1 MFKGGMGSMSNPT
14 DIKARIEE
22 IQGDLNAM
30 KQGWVQFD
38 KSWAKALK
46 IELQQLQELL
56 RSQEV

>member
-1 MFKGGMGSMSNPT
+1 MSDPA

-38 KSWAKALK
+38 KDWAKTLK
-46 IELQQLQELL
+46 NELQQLQTTLM
-56 RSQEV
+56 SQEV

>member
-1 MFKGGMGSMSNPT
+1 MSNPT
-14 DIKARIEE
+14 EIKARIEE

-38 KSWAKALK
+38 KGWAKALK
-46 IELQQLQELL
+46 IELQRLQEIL